1 MVGDTEE
8 ETSIEVPSEL
18 QCPELDLSSPTD
30 CGLSLH
36 DLSGTEDLHTIKL
49 SGILR
54 GKPFQL
60 LVDTDSTHNFIS
72 LALVKQL
79 KLAIVKCSP
88 LRVQLANG
96 TSTQCLTK
104 VINLNWKM
112 GMTTFTSDFFA
123 IPLGGYEA
131 ILGVQWL
138 TQVSPIGF
146 DFSK

>member
-8 ETSIEVPSEL
+8 ETSVEVPSEL
-18 QCPELDLSSPTD
+18 QCPESNLSSPTD

-36 DLSGTEDLHTIKL
+36 ALSGTEGLHTIKL

-60 LVDTDSTHNFIS
+60 LVDTSSTHNFIS

-79 KLAIVKCSP
+79 KLAIVKCSL

-96 TSTQCLTK
+96 TST
-104 VINLNWKM
+104 
-112 GMTTFTSDFFA
+112 
-123 IPLGGYEA
+123 
-131 ILGVQWL
+131 
-138 TQVSPIGF
+138 
-146 DFSK
+146 